1 MASFCGKSLVFEWLE
16 LALAADARDS
26 KIAVLILGDEA
37 SLDKLVKEIE
47 CSITIGLVVLHHF
60 HLGLEGVVLIQLC
73 LRYHLLLL
81 IYKLLILNLLLSLS
95 SLATGL
101 QHCS

>member
-1 MASFCGKSLVFEWLE
+1 MAPFCGKSLVFEWLE
-16 LALAADARDS
+16 LALAANARDS
-26 KIAVLILGDEA
+26 KIAILILGDES
-37 SLDKLVKEIE
+37 SLNKLINEIE
-47 CSITIGLVVLHHF
+47 CSIAIGLVVLHHF

-81 IYKLLILNLLLSLS
+81 IYQLLILNLLLSLS